1 MNNNIKLFIHNH
13 LLLCIFIVLF
23 IITLPKLVTQF
34 MYDKKMNNELSNDY
48 SYMDNCVKDLY
59 MNNIDLFVKENNDY
73 ILKMD
78 YMYDKCGVD
87 STSLYTKELD
97 QCVGYIKL
105 NDFNYN
111 INIDYSHV
119 CEMIDY

>member
-1 MNNNIKLFIHNH
+1 MNNNMKLFIHNH

-34 MYDKKMNNELSNDY
+34 VHDTKVNNELSNDY

-59 MNNIDLFVKENNDY
+59 LNNNELFKKENNDY

-78 YMYDKCGVD
+78 YMYDRCGVD
-87 STSLYTKELD
+87 STSLYTKEMD
-97 QCVGYIKL
+97 QCIGYIKL
-105 NDFNYN
+105 NVSHND
-111 INIDYSHV
+111 IKIDYLHV